1 MQIPSTVQARVREV
15 GSPEAKAV
23 KTLEESSSKEKKLE
37 TGPSEPQRLRD
48 ERREGEMEEGES
60 VCSGET
66 LEEIVS

>member
-48 ERREGEMEEGES
+48 ERREGEMEGGS
-60 VCSGET
+60 QCALGK
-66 LEEIVS
+66 L